1 MKHYTALSLLFT
13 TIVLSSIVACAVGYV
28 TAGPSSYSY
37 SYDENYFNKYHR
49 SAGQR
54 AQWVQNKNGW
64 ILNVK
69 KCTHH
74 NQWNGQIYVIWLYD
88 PKCEILYTAYLITP
102 EMCQGENHKSF
113 CGNVASG
120 LLHTIYPVT

>member
-13 TIVLSSIVACAVGYV
+13 TIILSSIVACAVGYV

-37 SYDENYFNKYHR
+37 SYDENYFNKYHW

-69 KCTHH
+69 KCTHY
-74 NQWNGQIYVIWLYD
+74 NQWNGQTYVIWSYD
-88 PKCEILYTAYLITP
+88 PKYEILYTAYQITP
-102 EMCQGENHKSF
+102 RCVRGKTTKVFVGTWLQVCCILS
-113 CGNVASG
+113 
-120 LLHTIYPVT
+120 TQ